1 MEGKLQYLRSRTVNE
16 DGKFANDLLKDTIE
30 DMNMTRKYA
39 WIKDVNKYL
48 KETNLTRREI
58 KIMKKEEIKK
68 TVNDW
73 DTKKWR
79 NDYYGK

>member
-48 KETNLTRREI
+48 KETNLTHREI

>member
-1 MEGKLQYLRSRTVNE
+1 MK
-16 DGKFANDLLKDTIE
+16 
-30 DMNMTRKYA
+30 MTRQYA
-39 WIKDVNKYL
+39 WIKDVNQYL
-48 KETNLTRREI
+48 KEKNLTHREI

-79 NDYYGK
+79 NDMENNSSIDIYRKWKIDLKKKGK